1 VHVVR
6 MGEMREI
13 HAKFQ
18 SGDLRV
24 NGKITLEF
32 VFGET
37 EWESVDWCMW
47 FRIVT
52 SDGVL

>member
-1 VHVVR
+1 
-6 MGEMREI
+6 
-13 HAKFQ
+13 
-18 SGDLRV
+18 
-24 NGKITLEF
+24 

-52 SDGVL
+52 SDGVLWLR